1 MHHYSGARFRPL
13 SALSLGS
20 FEIKAIK
27 PKFCVNQPL
36 KICEDFQ
43 ISVLLI
49 EDDYVEAILIQ
60 AALAGAE
67 GNPFRVEWVTRLAD
81 AVQRLSSIPEQGL
94 RNIDVILLDLT
105 LPDGLGVSVFD
116 QIFALAPT
124 ALILVLHAT
133 KDESQARRAKLCGA
147 HELLYKGNMDAHW
160 LPRMLNYVVERKA
173 ADLKLQTAKCALVL
187 EKECAQVVLNSISNA
202 VLITDTS
209 GKLTFMNT
217 AAETMTSWSLT
228 DALGAPITEV
238 FNIIHGVTRQAVKN
252 PALQAITSRTK
263 VELDANSL
271 LVRRD
276 GTEIAIED
284 SALPLHD
291 KNGEIIGAAIIF
303 HDVSESRA
311 MVLKMAYL
319 AQHDF
324 LTGLAN
330 RLLLVE
336 HLCRAIGLAQRN
348 GKQVA
353 LLFIDLDDFKRVNDT
368 LGHAIGDRL
377 LRSVAKRLEAC
388 VRTTDTVCRQGGD
401 EFVILLTEIER
412 PQDASVMAEKLLT
425 AFIAPHQI
433 DIYELYVTLSIGI
446 SIYPNDGGD
455 VDTLLQHSDAAMYH
469 AKLLGRNNY
478 QFFKAE
484 MNQLAIQ
491 RSMIECG
498 LRRALKGGEFLLHY
512 QPKFDLR
519 SGVVIGAEALIR
531 WEDPEHGLIY
541 PAQFMAIAEDC
552 GLIIP
557 IGRWVLTEV
566 CKQIKSWL
574 DAGLNAVPV
583 SINISVTEL
592 RNSHFLEMVA
602 SILKDNDIPQ
612 NYVEME
618 LAESILMGETE
629 MCIKILN
636 NLKEMGI
643 QLTIGGFGTG
653 HSSLTYLK
661 KFPIDALKIDQ
672 SFVRDM
678 TTHADNSNM
687 VKAVIGLGKSFNQ
700 RVIAEGIETAEQY
713 ALLCDKEC
721 NEGQGYHFSRPLN
734 ATDFECFLNG
744 DA

>member
-1 MHHYSGARFRPL
+1 MCNDY
-13 SALSLGS
+13 
-20 FEIKAIK
+20 
-27 PKFCVNQPL
+27 
-36 KICEDFQ
+36 Q

-81 AVQRLSSIPEQGL
+81 AVSRLSSESELNLGKIE
-94 RNIDVILLDLT
+94 VILVDLS

-116 QIFALAPT
+116 RIFALAPN

-133 KDESQARRAKLCGA
+133 KDEPQARRAKLCGA

-160 LPRMLNYVVERKA
+160 LPRMLSYVVERKA
-173 ADLKLQTAKCALVL
+173 ADLQLQTAKCALVL
-187 EKECAQVVLNSISNA
+187 EKECAQVVLNSITNA
-202 VLITDTS
+202 VLITDTV
-209 GKLTFMNT
+209 GCLTFMNT
-217 AAETMTSWSLT
+217 AAETLT
-228 DALGAPITEV
+228 DWTIQAALGEPVTKV
-238 FNIIHGVTRQAVKN
+238 FNIIHGVTRQPVSN
-252 PALQAITSRTK
+252 PALQAIVNRTK
-263 VELDANSL
+263 IDLDANSVL
-271 LVRRD
+271 LRRD
-276 GTEIAIED
+276 GSEIAIED
-284 SALPLHD
+284 SALPLHS
-291 KNGEIIGAAIIF
+291 KNGEIIGAAIVF

-336 HLCRAIGLAQRN
+336 RLCRAIGLAQRN
-348 GKQVA
+348 AKQIA
-353 LLFIDLDDFKRVNDT
+353 LLFIDLDEFKRVNDT

-377 LRSVAKRLEAC
+377 LRSVAERLETC

-412 PQDASVMAEKLLT
+412 PQDAAVMAEKLLA
-425 AFIAPHQI
+425 AFFAPHQI

-446 SIYPNDGGD
+446 SVYPNDGID
-455 VDTLLQHSDAAMYH
+455 VDALLQNSDAAMYH

-478 QFFKAE
+478 QFFKTE
-484 MNQLAIQ
+484 MNLLAIQ
-491 RSMIECG
+491 RSMIESG
-498 LRRALKGGEFLLHY
+498 LRRALKGDEFLLHY
-512 QPKFDLR
+512 QPKIDLR

-531 WEDPEHGLIY
+531 WQDPERGLVF
-541 PAQFMAIAEDC
+541 PAHFMKIAEDS

-557 IGRWVLTEV
+557 MGRWVLEEV

-592 RNSHFLEMVA
+592 RNIHFLEMV
-602 SILKDNDIPQ
+602 SGIIKYHGIPQ

-618 LAESILMGETE
+618 LAESILMDQTE
-629 MCIKILN
+629 LSIKVLN
-636 NLKEMGI
+636 TLKEMGV
-643 QLTIGGFGTG
+643 QLTIDGFGAG
-653 HSSLTYLK
+653 HSSLSYLK
-661 KFPIDALKIDQ
+661 RFPIDALKIDP

-678 TTHADNSNM
+678 TLHSDNASIVN
-687 VKAVIGLGKSFNQ
+687 AVIGLGKSFNQ

-713 ALLCDKEC
+713 ALLCDQQC
-721 NEGQGYHFSRPLN
+721 NEGQGYHFSHPLN
-734 ATDFECFLNG
+734 ATDFICFLNG
-744 DA
+744 KA